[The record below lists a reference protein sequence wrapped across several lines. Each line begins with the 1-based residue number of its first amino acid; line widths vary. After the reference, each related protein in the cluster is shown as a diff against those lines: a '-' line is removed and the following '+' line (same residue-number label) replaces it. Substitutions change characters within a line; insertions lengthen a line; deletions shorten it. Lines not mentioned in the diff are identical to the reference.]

1 MRDAWERESMNE
13 TLLFT
18 VLDMAGTFA
27 FAISGAVAARQ
38 KNLDLFGIIAIA
50 YMVACGGG
58 IIRDVCIGAIPPA
71 GLADWRYLTLAL
83 IAAALAMVAYPL
95 LQRLDHPVQM
105 FDALGLSFFAVFG
118 AHKALLL
125 GHNAQVAIVLGI
137 VSAVGGGAMRDVLLN
152 RTPLILRKEIYASA
166 ALLAAVVQVTGERL
180 GLTMEWVPW
189 VGILLC
195 FGLRY
200 LAMRHGWNLP
210 RFAPHRKP

>member
-1 MRDAWERESMNE
+1 MNE

-58 IIRDVCIGAIPPA
+58 IIRDVCIGAIPPV
-71 GLADWRYLTLAL
+71 GLADWRYLALAL
-83 IAAALAMVAYPL
+83 VASALVMVAYPL
-95 LQRLDHPVQM
+95 AQRLDHPVQM

-118 AHKALLL
+118 AHKALEH
-125 GHNAQVAIVLGI
+125 GHNVQVAIVLGV
-137 VSAVGGGAMRDVLLN
+137 VSAVGGGALRDVLLN

-166 ALLAAVVQVTGERL
+166 ALVAAVVQVTGERL
-180 GLTMEWVPW
+180 ALSMDWLPW
-189 VGILLC
+189 LGIVLC

-200 LAMRHGWNLP
+200 LAMRYHWNLP
-210 RFAPHRKP
+210 RFSRDE